1 MIKKMNSLLFGEME
15 LQKFPTCQGDDAKLS
30 FSIAISII

>member
-15 LQKFPTCQGDDAKLS
+15 LQIFPTFQGDEAAELVS
-30 FSIAISII
+30 

>member
-30 FSIAISII
+30 LLA